1 MSAGS
6 HGGGSAENCVL
17 VFIYKMNT
25 MNEEEKK
32 KKRKDRRAEN
42 QRKRRAKLKR
52 ESPEKAQ
59 AIQQKNT
66 ESHREK
72 RKQQEE
78 HKKLVDAV
86 AEGEK
91 EAADAKADRFVLVRL
106 RPGYPGIGPI
116 GLSNK
121 CADGTVH
128 DDSDDDDLAV
138 PDPAFDLPVD
148 DTNKHRDL
156 TRGASI
162 ENVPAVSNVV
172 KETPTQP
179 PWEFDREKP
188 LKWLRFDEKGR
199 VTVTN
204 AEKNTKSETRPTV
217 KQLAK
222 ELRRLSWAVLR
233 KENRWKAWKLRRQ
246 CRELSKIK
254 TAVSVSLYNKDQIQR
269 MLRRECGGCKYDAW
283 NKPYCPRKKLQR
295 LRKVSNTRLAVTPH
309 GEYYGERFFG
319 YPNRPFPTDIPR
331 DSKFYQKDPFRKV
344 VDGCGDTRRVPDR
357 LQDMPIYNNDAP
369 PLPGNKGLYWTR
381 GYRLVTIRRWTGRRS
396 YSRTGSWGSPWVNE
410 EIKKPIQQ
418 YIPNPLDW
426 HTASRFNQ
434 KLGNR
439 VLYVADPYRTQ
450 KMRMYSVARKK
461 QRKFARHGPL
471 RVFERFKVREAE
483 RVHLLHQAQ
492 QRNQGSVGN
501 GKSTLAL
508 YLAEYSG
515 NLIRVKQGTVPMR
528 MCVSTVKYP
537 AHQIS
542 HYMVPPQLLSKIHYW
557 TSGI

>member
-1 MSAGS
+1 MVGLLQLPYGPIVYAANSTPAS
-6 HGGGSAENCVL
+6 DHAANFLSPQEPNTAARR
-17 VFIYKMNT
+17 IYGR
-25 MNEEEKK
+25 EEE
-32 KKRKDRRAEN
+32 KRKDRRAEN

-52 ESPEKAQ
+52 ESPDKAQ

-72 RKQQEE
+72 RKQEEE
-78 HKKLVDAV
+78 HKKLVAAV

-91 EAADAKADRFVLVRL
+91 EAADAKADRFVL
-106 RPGYPGIGPI
+106 
-116 GLSNK
+116 

-128 DDSDDDDLAV
+128 DDSDDDDPAV

-162 ENVPAVSNVV
+162 ENVPAVSDFV
-172 KETPTQP
+172 KEAPTQP

-204 AEKNTKSETRPTV
+204 ADKNTKSETRPTV

-233 KENRWKAWKLRRQ
+233 KENRWKAWKRRRR

-254 TAVSVSLYNKDQIQR
+254 TAVSVSLYDKDQIQR
-269 MLRRECGGCKYDAW
+269 MLRCECGGCKYDAC

-331 DSKFYQKDPFRKV
+331 DSKFYQKDPFRKEV
-344 VDGCGDTRRVPDR
+344 YTYGQHLPRHECRLAPDR

-369 PLPGNKGLYWTR
+369 PLPGNKGLYWTC
-381 GYRLVTIRRWTGRRS
+381 GYRLLTIPRWTGRIS
-396 YSRTGSWGSPWVNE
+396 YTKTGSWGSPWVNE

-471 RVFERFKVREAE
+471 RVFERFK
-483 RVHLLHQAQ
+483 
-492 QRNQGSVGN
+492 
-501 GKSTLAL
+501 
-508 YLAEYSG
+508 
-515 NLIRVKQGTVPMR
+515 
-528 MCVSTVKYP
+528 
-537 AHQIS
+537 
-542 HYMVPPQLLSKIHYW
+542 
-557 TSGI
+557 